1 MQISVYF
8 HLFLVVKQVLGGK
21 ILPRKEIKLQ
31 KKIQCRKLD
40 IKNTLVLEKVLLSC
54 LFSHE

>member
-40 IKNTLVLEKVLLSC
+40 IKNTLVLEKVLLS
-54 LFSHE
+54 